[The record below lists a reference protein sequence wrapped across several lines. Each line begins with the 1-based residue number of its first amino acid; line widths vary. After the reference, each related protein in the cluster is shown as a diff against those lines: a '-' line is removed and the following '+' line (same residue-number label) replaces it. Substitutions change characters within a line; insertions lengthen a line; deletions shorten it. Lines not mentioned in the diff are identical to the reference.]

1 MTNTALVSVT
11 QQRKARKPRIL
22 IAVDVQNM
30 QNGTARLD
38 YAGLVRGY
46 QECGE
51 LVTAMA
57 FVTDA
62 PTQVNLQLMLVQN
75 GYEVV
80 RVRPTANGSG
90 ELKGDADIQLAFR
103 LGREVERRRLGKG
116 DIVVLCTGDGDFAP
130 IVEWLRLR
138 DIRVEVVAFKGST
151 SPHLQIAASKF
162 RPIDETP
169 TLQYKPVSAA

>member
-1 MTNTALVSVT
+1 
-11 QQRKARKPRIL
+11 
-22 IAVDVQNM
+22 
-30 QNGTARLD
+30 
-38 YAGLVRGY
+38 
-46 QECGE
+46 
-51 LVTAMA
+51 
-57 FVTDA
+57 
-62 PTQVNLQLMLVQN
+62 
-75 GYEVV
+75 
-80 RVRPTANGSG
+80 
-90 ELKGDADIQLAFR
+90 
-103 LGREVERRRLGKG
+103 VERHRLGKG